1 VGEHWVNS
9 ALAALLT
16 SLSCGVR
23 FAEAARALGTVEPFV
38 ARMQPVLL
46 PSGATI
52 LRDELSGDPESLEAA
67 LRVMKECN
75 VARRVVVFGDLSDAG
90 SKKPRDRFKTL
101 GKAAS
106 QVAEVA
112 VFVGAHAPHAL
123 KAAVASG
130 MRPDRV
136 FGFTNLRAAAEFLKT
151 ELRSG
156 DLVLLRGRTT
166 EHLSRLFFAQFGP
179 IGCWKIDCRKTISC
193 DFCEELRPDFA
204 AAAMER
210 RSRQSEPL
218 RSRFEVGDRRDLAQ

>member
-75 VARRVVVFGDLSDAG
+75 VARRVVAFGDLSDAG

-166 EHLSRLFFAQFGP
+166 EHFSRLFFAQFGP

-204 AAAMER
+204 AAAMEQR
-210 RSRQSEPL
+210 PRQSEPL
-218 RSRFEVGDRRDLAQ
+218 RSRFEVGDGRDFAQ